1 MLLSNANRGISNQL
15 APQAQFRKCAANAI
29 YNKTAPQ
36 PTTAHHARNHPLT
49 ERDLLQFATGQRRSR
64 PQPTT
69 ADQATTRPSCNLQSD
84 SVAAQQKSA
93 AADHSRAQPTRAAP
107 DPLTEQDPLP
117 FIPVGV
123 VLVCV
128 ISVCVVSV
136 CVVSVCVVS
145 EREAGGA
152 GETGEAKRDEIQNPT
167 LRCGEKLKET
177 YNRY

>member
-1 MLLSNANRGISNQL
+1 MLHYKHVYLILFSLEAPFRNSAKGHFPPLEKQTSWRLWISSESKPKNSIARGG
-15 APQAQFRKCAANAI
+15 A
-29 YNKTAPQ
+29 TAFE
-36 PTTAHHARNHPLT
+36 NVKYLK
-49 ERDLLQFATGQRRSR
+49 RRCFS
-64 PQPTT
+64 
-69 ADQATTRPSCNLQSD
+69 DQATTRPSCNLQSD

-93 AADHSRAQPTRAAP
+93 AAGHSRAQPTRAAP

-152 GETGEAKRDEIQNPT
+152 GEAGEAKRDEIQNPT